1 MIVVATGGREYRDYR
16 KVLVSLQKLLIEHG
30 KRLVVFHGAARGAD
44 TLVDEACLELKIPR
58 RGFPVEQED
67 WAEFGKS
74 AGPKR
79 NLRMIEYALTA
90 KGKDEDIICLAFP
103 GGRGTNDCKRQCREH
118 GIPIVHP

>member
-16 KVLVSLQKLLIEHG
+16 KVLVALQKLLIEHG
-30 KRLVVFHGAARGAD
+30 TRLVVFHGAQRGAD
-44 TLVDEACLELKIPR
+44 TLVDEACLELKISR
-58 RGFPVEQED
+58 RGFPVEPEE
-67 WAEFGKS
+67 WTKYGKS

-103 GGRGTNDCKRQCREH
+103 GGTGTNDCKRQCREH
-118 GIPIVHP
+118 NIRIVHP